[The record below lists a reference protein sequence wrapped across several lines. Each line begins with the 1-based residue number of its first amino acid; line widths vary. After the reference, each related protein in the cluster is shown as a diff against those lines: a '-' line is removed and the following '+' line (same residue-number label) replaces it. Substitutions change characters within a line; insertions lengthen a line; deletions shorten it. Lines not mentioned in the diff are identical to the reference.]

1 MKHSKKKI
9 IILLGAPGS
18 GKGTQGELLADKL
31 NLYYFE
37 TSKILEEKFTEKDG
51 KAKSGFILIDNQ
63 KYSFKKEKELWEKG
77 ILCSPPFV
85 TFLVIE
91 KIKQLYQQ
99 GQSLVL
105 SGSPRTVYEGEKL
118 VPLLKKF
125 YQKENVQVLL
135 LEQKPATSIFR
146 NTHRRICQLMRHPIL
161 HNKETVNLKNC
172 PLDGSKLIKRKK
184 LDDPE
189 TIKIRLKQYKERTIP
204 LIELFK
210 SQSLKINKIN
220 AEKSPVK
227 VFQEI
232 LKVL

>member
-1 MKHSKKKI
+1 MKHFKKKT

-18 GKGTQGELLADKL
+18 GKGTQGELLADRL
-31 NLYYFE
+31 SLYYFE
-37 TSKILEEKFTEKDG
+37 TSKILEENFTKKDG
-51 KAKSGFILIDNQ
+51 KAKSGFILVDNK

-85 TFLVIE
+85 TFLVFE
-91 KIKQLYQQ
+91 KIKQLCQQ
-99 GQSLVL
+99 GKGLIL
-105 SGSPRTVYEGEKL
+105 SGSPRTIYEGERL
-118 VPLLKKF
+118 IPLLKKL
-125 YQKENVQVLL
+125 YQKENVQILL

-146 NTHRRICQLMRHPIL
+146 NSHRRICQLMRHPIL
-161 HNKETVNLKNC
+161 YNKETAGLKNC
-172 PLDGSKLIKRKK
+172 PLDGSKLIRRKN

-204 LIELFK
+204 LVELFK
-210 SQSLKINKIN
+210 NHGLKINKIN
-220 AEKSPVK
+220 AEKSPAK